1 MTYLKYW
8 TCFTTFSSGP
18 NVDFEHAFVCLI
30 AFCFIFFSVCYIF
43 FFDEIW
49 KCKEK
54 CLDTLFF
61 YKNFCSWSYVI
72 FKKLRVLFLRNF
84 FKNLLVAGIF
94 LRGCWSWR
102 FWTYIYVLGHSE
114 TIPTAADET
123 ATGRIYKS
131 LVAWMHI
138 QWFSA
143 GYSEDV
149 CIRTWHKKLV
159 LPM

>member
-1 MTYLKYW
+1 M
-8 TCFTTFSSGP
+8 
-18 NVDFEHAFVCLI
+18 
-30 AFCFIFFSVCYIF
+30 
-43 FFDEIW
+43 
-49 KCKEK
+49 
-54 CLDTLFF
+54 
-61 YKNFCSWSYVI
+61 
-72 FKKLRVLFLRNF
+72 
-84 FKNLLVAGIF
+84 
-94 LRGCWSWR
+94 
-102 FWTYIYVLGHSE
+102 YVLGHSE

-149 CIRTWHKKLV
+149 SIRTWHKKLV